1 MYGPLGG
8 TYAFRGKNIFQT
20 SALSLSLSFASPLSF
35 SLSLPTFC
43 DKSCFCSAKQKGKLT
58 QGDFGNTAFV
68 VKSPPQGIVK
78 NVPALVLQS
87 TEASKE
93 IMESSCLKVF
103 RGYESC

>member
-1 MYGPLGG
+1 MRSEVKIYFRLLLSHYLYLLLPL
-8 TYAFRGKNIFQT
+8 Y
-20 SALSLSLSFASPLSF
+20 LSL

>member
-1 MYGPLGG
+1 MLSEVKIYFRLLLSHYLYLLLPL
-8 TYAFRGKNIFQT
+8 Y
-20 SALSLSLSFASPLSF
+20 LSLSR
-35 SLSLPTFC
+35 SLPTFC

-58 QGDFGNTAFV
+58 QRDFGNTAFV

-78 NVPALVLQS
+78 NVPAIVLRS